1 MGSEESMEKGIPQD
15 SQHMRKGG
23 IRTLPFIIANEALE
37 KVPSFA
43 LMPSM
48 TLYLKGMFHM
58 NIASLHNMINYW
70 QAFGNLAPILAAFLA
85 DSYLGRFLT
94 VGLGSIFSLLGM
106 IIMWLTSILP
116 HAKPPPCNQL
126 AHETCKSATTGQM
139 AILITALVFMAIGA
153 GGIRTNSMPF
163 GADQLTNKSEKILE
177 SYFSWYFAAA
187 NLGISLG
194 LTVVVYILQTYGW
207 SIGFGVS
214 TILMSLATL
223 SFYLASPLYIKR
235 KAATS
240 LFTGFAQV
248 VSAASKNRNL
258 PYPSTRS
265 SYHHEKESDVLSEN
279 LKFLNK
285 ACIIRNAEQ
294 DIGPD
299 GLAVDPWKL
308 CTVQKVEELK
318 RLFKVMPI
326 WSTTIIMSITGSQH
340 SFPVL
345 QASSVNRHMFGSF
358 SIPPGSMT
366 ILVYG
371 TIVVW
376 LVLYDR
382 VLIPLASKIKGK
394 QVYLGIRV
402 RMGIGL
408 FFSMVAMAA
417 TAIIES
423 VRRKR
428 AIQQG
433 LLHNPTAMV
442 NMSVYW
448 LFPQFIL
455 LGISESF
462 STLGQFEFYQQE
474 FPETMKSIGNSLFFL
489 SLAVA
494 HLMNNVLFNIVNKI
508 TSSGG
513 KTSWVANNLN
523 EAQFDKFY
531 WLLVVFSFFNLFYY
545 IVCSRCYGSTAE
557 VLDQGSDTDEE

>member
-1 MGSEESMEKGIPQD
+1 MLI
-15 SQHMRKGG
+15 
-23 IRTLPFIIANEALE
+23 TANEALE
-37 KVPSFA
+37 KVPNFA

-48 TLYLKGMFHM
+48 TLYLKGIFHM
-58 NIASLHNMINYW
+58 NIASLHNLINYW
-70 QAFGNLAPILAAFLA
+70 QAFGNLAPVLAAFLA

-116 HAKPPPCNQL
+116 QAKPPPCNQL

-139 AILITALVFMAIGA
+139 AILITALVLMAIGA

-214 TILMSLATL
+214 AILMSLATL

-235 KAATS
+235 KASTS

-248 VSAASKNRNL
+248 VSAAFKNRNL

-265 SYHHEKESDVLSEN
+265 GYHHGKESDNVVLSEK

-285 ACIIRNAEQ
+285 ACIIKNAEH
-294 DIGPD
+294 DIGLD

-308 CTVQKVEELK
+308 CTAHKVEELK
-318 RLFKVMPI
+318 ALFKVLPI

-345 QASSVNRHMFGSF
+345 QASSVNRHMFGTF

-366 ILVYG
+366 VLVYG

-382 VLIPLASKIKGK
+382 VFIPLASKIKGK
-394 QVYLGIRV
+394 QVFLGIRV
-402 RMGIGL
+402 RMWIGL
-408 FFSMVAMAA
+408 FF
-417 TAIIES
+417 
-423 VRRKR
+423 
-428 AIQQG
+428 
-433 LLHNPTAMV
+433 
-442 NMSVYW
+442 
-448 LFPQFIL
+448 
-455 LGISESF
+455 
-462 STLGQFEFYQQE
+462 
-474 FPETMKSIGNSLFFL
+474 L
-489 SLAVA
+489 SYP
-494 HLMNNVLFNIVNKI
+494 
-508 TSSGG
+508 
-513 KTSWVANNLN
+513 W
-523 EAQFDKFY
+523 Q
-531 WLLVVFSFFNLFYY
+531 
-545 IVCSRCYGSTAE
+545 
-557 VLDQGSDTDEE
+557 